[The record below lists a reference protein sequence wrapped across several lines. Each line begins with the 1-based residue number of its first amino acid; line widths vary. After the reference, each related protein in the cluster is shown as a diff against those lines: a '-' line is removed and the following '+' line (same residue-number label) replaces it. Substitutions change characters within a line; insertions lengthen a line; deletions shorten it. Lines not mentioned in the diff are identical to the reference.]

1 MANTVEQSNE
11 LDESLMLQSDLPS
24 TEFPYLVP
32 ENITGFNMQDK
43 KWGKLVRPGYS
54 QSSL

>member
-1 MANTVEQSNE
+1 MIDAIEQRNE

-24 TEFPYLVP
+24 AESPYLVP

-43 KWGKLVRPGYS
+43 KWGKKVRNRYN
-54 QSSL
+54 